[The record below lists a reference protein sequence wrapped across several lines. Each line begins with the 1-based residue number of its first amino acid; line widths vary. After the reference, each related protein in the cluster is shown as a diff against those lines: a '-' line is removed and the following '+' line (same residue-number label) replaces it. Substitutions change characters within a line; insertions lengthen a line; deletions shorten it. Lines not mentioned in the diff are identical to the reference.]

1 MYRLLYTC
9 FTVFVWLSVY
19 AQTVPS
25 KRYTTADGLVSDRL
39 TCMVQ
44 DEQGFLW
51 TGSFFGL
58 SRYDGYRFVN
68 IALPQ
73 VQQNKYVTALAATG
87 GAVYAGFLFGGGLM
101 EYRQGRAT
109 AFTLPAFK
117 GETYNDVL
125 TLCPHAIKGVLIC
138 GFGNSVY
145 HFADGAF
152 RYLFALDT
160 SYLDVNYRHLA
171 MDKTGNIW
179 MATDKGLLVYTTAG
193 RLMPVSADPT
203 FSVQPSGK
211 GVIAVSLLTGNAVI
225 SLVEVENGVF
235 KTRKLG
241 NTAAIVSVPQN
252 NFQPEH
258 TWLVDTSGRLISFAS
273 DGKAISFLTKGFTA
287 NDVHYLYSD
296 RENNLWIATHT
307 GLVKM
312 SNLPSVFFPFQ
323 ELGNGTG
330 NVAGNDSSLWIN
342 NGRYLYLL
350 RNEEIKKIGREEVNF
365 TGTLFYLDNQL
376 WIGNY
381 EDGLCRVHIN
391 KNKILSARYFTDFG
405 KTKIKVHKI
414 TADDKGGIWACG
426 ENGIFYFQDGK
437 PVAQFSPLLQNGQ
450 PAFIVTMAID
460 EKNHVIWAGDNG
472 EGVLK
477 IHYEFSDRTIRHQVL
492 DYIDASRGLSD
503 GHIRSMLL
511 DSKGTV
517 WVGTRFSG
525 IFRILE
531 NGNRVQVQNLSA
543 GAGMRCTRVTDIKEV
558 GNNAI
563 WMATCNGIYQYL
575 HNSGKWKS
583 YSTADGLQQA
593 EVFANYISS
602 DEKRGWAISETGVT
616 IMQLS
621 GKKELPPPLI
631 NLIRITV
638 LGKEDSSAVFKQHTI
653 AYRPNESSIGFEFA
667 ATSYADEKKI
677 WYKYRLEGY
686 DENWNTATQ
695 SNSVNYASLI
705 PGNYTFK
712 VLASV
717 DNSQWTAVPA
727 SFSFTIQKPFY
738 KSPLFFGLIVG
749 GLVVGFYFFHTYRL
763 QQKLKLERL
772 RSRISS
778 DLHDD
783 IGSTLS
789 SISIISEGAFQE
801 KDLSVSKLMMKEI
814 SENTQLLMDKMDDI
828 IWCVNPQN
836 DSFQNLM
843 LRIKKFSAI
852 LFEAK
857 GIDYT
862 ISIDNRINDISL
874 PMIQRQHLYLI
885 LKEAVNN
892 VAKYSGCTN
901 ATISIHY
908 EGNYLTMKV
917 TDNGKGFDTGKQ
929 HSGNGL
935 RNMKRRAD
943 MLHGELK
950 IESNNLGTTVFLR
963 TKIK

>member
-1 MYRLLYTC
+1 LYRLLYTC
-9 FTVFVWLSVY
+9 FTVFVCLGVH

-101 EYRQGRAT
+101 EYRQGKAT
-109 AFTLPAFK
+109 AFTLPTDK
-117 GETYNDVL
+117 GDIYNNVL
-125 TLCPHAIKGVLIC
+125 TLCPHATRGVLVC
-138 GFGNSVY
+138 VSGNSVY
-145 HFADGAF
+145 HFADGTF
-152 RYLFALDT
+152 RYLFTLD
-160 SYLDVNYRHLA
+160 SFYLDIGYRHLA

-179 MATDKGLLVYTTAG
+179 VATNKGILVYTAAG
-193 RLMPVSADPT
+193 KPMPASADPT
-203 FSVQPSGK
+203 FSIQPFGK
-211 GVIAVSLLTGNAVI
+211 GVIAVSHLSGNAVM
-225 SLVEVENGVF
+225 SLVEMENGIL
-235 KTRKLG
+235 KTKKLA
-241 NTAAIVSVPQN
+241 NTAAVVPVPQN
-252 NFQPEH
+252 NSRPDQ
-258 TWLVDTSGRLISFAS
+258 TWLVDTSGRFINLAP
-273 DGKAISFLTKGFTA
+273 DGKAISFLTKEFTA
-287 NDVHYLYSD
+287 DDVYYLYSD
-296 RENNLWIATHT
+296 RENNLWVATHT

-312 SNLPSVFFPFQ
+312 PNLPSVFFPFE

-342 NGRYLYLL
+342 NGRNLYLL
-350 RNEEIKKIGREEVNF
+350 RNDEIKKISRGEVNF
-365 TGTLFYLDNQL
+365 TGTLFYKDNQL

-381 EDGLCRVHIN
+381 DDGLCQVRVN
-391 KNKILSARYFTDFG
+391 KNKILSVRYFKTFG
-405 KTKIKVHKI
+405 KTKIKVHKFI
-414 TADDKGGIWACG
+414 ADANGGIWACG
-426 ENGIFYFQDGK
+426 ENGIFYFKDGK
-437 PVAQFSPLLQNGQ
+437 PVAQFSPLLKNGQ
-450 PAFIVTMAID
+450 PAFFVAMALD
-460 EKNHVIWAGDNG
+460 EKNHVIWAGDNA

-477 IHYEFSDRTIRHQVL
+477 IHYEFSGRTIRHQVL
-492 DYIDASRGLSD
+492 DYIDTSRGLSD
-503 GHIRSMLL
+503 GNVRSMLL
-511 DSKGTV
+511 DSKGIL

-525 IFRILE
+525 VFKIVE
-531 NGNRVQVQNLSA
+531 NGNRVKVQNLSA
-543 GAGMRCTRVTDIKEV
+543 EAGMRCTRVTDIKEV
-558 GNNAI
+558 GNKAI
-563 WMATCNGIYQYL
+563 WMSTCNGIYQYP
-575 HNSGKWKS
+575 HDSGKWKA

-593 EVFANYISS
+593 EVFASYISS

-616 IMQLS
+616 VVQFS

-631 NLIRITV
+631 NIIRITV
-638 LGKEDSSAVFKQHTI
+638 LGKEDSSAVFKQQTI
-653 AYRPNESSIGFEFA
+653 AYQPNESSIGFQFA
-667 ATSYADEKKI
+667 ATSYTDEKKV

-695 SNSVNYASLI
+695 SNSVNYASLL
-705 PGNYTFK
+705 PGSYTFK

-717 DNSQWTAVPA
+717 DNSQWSAVPA
-727 SFSFTIQKPFY
+727 SFSFIIQKPFY
-738 KSPLFFGLIVG
+738 KSPLFFTLVLG

-772 RSRISS
+772 RSRISA

-801 KDLSVSKLMMKEI
+801 KDISASKLMMKEI
-814 SENTQLLMDKMDDI
+814 GENTQLLMDKMDDI
-828 IWCVNPQN
+828 IWYVNPQN

-843 LRIKKFSAI
+843 LRIKKFSAM

-862 ISIDNRINDISL
+862 ISIDKRINDISL

-901 ATISIHY
+901 ATITIHY
-908 EGNYLTMKV
+908 EGSYLTMEV

-929 HSGNGL
+929 QTGNGL

-950 IESNNLGTTVFLR
+950 IESNNRGTTVFLR

>member
-1 MYRLLYTC
+1 LYRFLYTC
-9 FTVFVWLSVY
+9 FIAFVWQAVQ

-68 IALPQ
+68 IALPR

-109 AFTLPAFK
+109 AFTVPAYK
-117 GETYNDVL
+117 GEAYNDVL
-125 TLCPHAIKGVLIC
+125 TLCPHAIKGVLVC
-138 GFGNSVY
+138 GSGNSVY
-145 HFADGAF
+145 HFADGVF
-152 RYLFALDT
+152 RYLFALDS
-160 SYLDVNYRHLA
+160 SYLNVDYRHLA

-179 MATDKGLLVYTTAG
+179 VATDKGMLVYTAAG
-193 RLMPVSADPT
+193 RLMPASADAT

-211 GVIAVSLLTGNAVI
+211 GIIAVSQLNGNAVM
-225 SLVEVENGVF
+225 SLVEVENGVL
-235 KTRKLG
+235 KTKKLG
-241 NTAAIVSVPQN
+241 NAGAVVPVPQN
-252 NFQPEH
+252 NFQPDH
-258 TWLVDTSGRLISFAS
+258 TWLLDTSGRFISLTP
-273 DGKAISFLTKGFTA
+273 DGNATSFLTKGFA
-287 NDVHYLYSD
+287 ADDVHFLYSD

-312 SNLPSVFFPFQ
+312 PNLPSGFFPFQ
-323 ELGNGTG
+323 ELGDGTG
-330 NVAGNDSSLWIN
+330 NITGSDSALWIN
-342 NGRYLYLL
+342 NGRYLYLI
-350 RNEEIKKIGREEVNF
+350 RNEEIKKIGRREVNF
-365 TGTLFYLDNQL
+365 TGTLFYTANQL

-381 EDGLCRVHIN
+381 EGGLCQVSLN
-391 KNKILSARYFTDFG
+391 KNKILSARYFPTFG
-405 KTKIKVHKI
+405 KTKIKVHTI
-414 TADDKGGIWACG
+414 TADANGGIWACG
-426 ENGIFYFQDGK
+426 EKGIFYFQDGK
-437 PVAQFSPLLQNGQ
+437 PVAQFNPLLQKGQ
-450 PAFIVTMAID
+450 PAFIVSMVVDA
-460 EKNHVIWAGDNG
+460 KNHVIWAGDNV

-477 IHYEFSDRTIRHQVL
+477 IHYEFSGPVIRYQVQ
-492 DYIDASRGLSD
+492 DYIDTSQGLSD

-511 DSKGTV
+511 DSKGTI

-525 IFRILE
+525 VFRILE
-531 NGNRVQVQNLSA
+531 NCSHIQVQNLSA
-543 GAGMRCTRVTDIKEV
+543 EAGMRCTRVTDIKEV
-558 GNNAI
+558 GNKAI

-575 HNSGKWKS
+575 HDSGKWKA
-583 YSTADGLQQA
+583 YTTADGLQQA

-602 DEKRGWAISETGVT
+602 DEKRGWAVSETGVT
-616 IMQLS
+616 VMQLS

-638 LGKEDSSAVFKQHTI
+638 LGREDSSAFFKQQTI
-653 AYRPNESSIGFEFA
+653 TYQPDENSIGFQFA
-667 ATSYADEKKI
+667 AASYTDEKKL

-686 DENWNTATQ
+686 DEDWSTPTQ
-695 SNSVNYASLI
+695 SNSVNYASLP
-705 PGNYTFK
+705 PGSYTFK
-712 VLASV
+712 VLASI
-717 DNSQWTAVPA
+717 DNNQWSAVPA
-727 SFSFTIQKPFY
+727 SFSFIIQKPFY
-738 KSPLFFGLIVG
+738 KSPLFFVLILG
-749 GLVVGFYFFHTYRL
+749 GLVGGFYFFHTYRL

-772 RSRISS
+772 RSRISA

-789 SISIISEGAFQE
+789 SISIISEGALQE
-801 KDLSVSKLMMKEI
+801 KDLSTSKLMVKEI

-862 ISIDNRINDISL
+862 ISIDKRINDIAL
-874 PMIQRQHLYLI
+874 PMNQRQHLYLI

-892 VAKYSGCTN
+892 LAKYSGCTY

-908 EGNYLTMKV
+908 EGGYLTMKV

-929 HSGNGL
+929 QTGNGL

-943 MLHGELK
+943 MLHATLK
-950 IESNNLGTTVFLR
+950 IESIDRGTTVFLR